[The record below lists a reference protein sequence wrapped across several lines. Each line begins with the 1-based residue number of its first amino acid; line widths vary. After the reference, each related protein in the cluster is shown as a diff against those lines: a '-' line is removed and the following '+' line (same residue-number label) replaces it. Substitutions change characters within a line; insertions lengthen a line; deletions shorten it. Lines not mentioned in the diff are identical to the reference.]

1 MGLTNLCR
9 CTGYEEIENAVKSI
23 LTNSINGIKKI
34 KITETTPTDRH
45 PLYWYNRES
54 TLQASQIPYL

>member
-23 LTNSINGIKKI
+23 LTNSINGIKKN
-34 KITETTPTDRH
+34 KD
-45 PLYWYNRES
+45 NRNNAYRQTS
-54 TLQASQIPYL
+54 PVLV